1 MGSLS
6 SLRKYCI
13 TIVLFGSKDKSVW
26 ENMGIEDSELKSDS
40 ESPFL
45 DVFRY
50 RFSYVHKSYIWP
62 KSVSN

>member
-45 DVFRY
+45 DVKERGEHFNQIY
-50 RFSYVHKSYIWP
+50 FV
-62 KSVSN
+62 